1 MRAVYIVEGRPS
13 QHAPET
19 VPSHNRAHSDIMS
32 HLSAVYISHLL
43 TLPHT
48 YVYVY
53 VVYHIHNVLITVT
66 VDSNTH
72 THLPTLITVLCWLK
86 GISRETGF
94 SIASHRIALN
104 TGNGDVLISGLRSE
118 HAGGARWRGGTGKC
132 RSSYKML

>member
-1 MRAVYIVEGRPS
+1 
-13 QHAPET
+13 
-19 VPSHNRAHSDIMS
+19 MS

-66 VDSNTH
+66 VDSNTHTH

-118 HAGGARWRGGTGKC
+118 HAGGG
-132 RSSYKML
+132 

>member
-1 MRAVYIVEGRPS
+1 MGAVYIVEGRPS

-53 VVYHIHNVLITVT
+53 VYVVYHIHNVLITVT

-72 THLPTLITVLCWLK
+72 TQTHTHTSPH
-86 GISRETGF
+86 S
-94 SIASHRIALN
+94 
-104 TGNGDVLISGLRSE
+104 
-118 HAGGARWRGGTGKC
+118 
-132 RSSYKML
+132 